1 MGLPI
6 SDISLN
12 FLTNIDISDISLFVS
27 DMSDVYHPPER
38 VAGESHCRGMQKYQE
53 MYQESIDDPTRLYTF
68 PLFSLEM

>member
-53 MYQESIDDPTRLYTF
+53 MYQESIDDPTRFYIF
-68 PLFSLEM
+68 PLFSLKM

>member
-12 FLTNIDISDISLFVS
+12 FAANIDINLLFVS

-53 MYQESIDDPTRLYTF
+53 MYQESIDDPTRLYILS
-68 PLFSLEM
+68 LFSLKM

>member
-12 FLTNIDISDISLFVS
+12 FAANIDINLLFVS

-53 MYQESIDDPTRLYTF
+53 MYQESIDDPTRFYIF

>member
-12 FLTNIDISDISLFVS
+12 FAANIDINLLFVS

-53 MYQESIDDPTRLYTF
+53 MYQESIDDPTRL
-68 PLFSLEM
+68 

>member
-12 FLTNIDISDISLFVS
+12 FVTNIDISDISLFVS

-68 PLFSLEM
+68 SLFSLKM

>member
-1 MGLPI
+1 MFRPI
-6 SDISLN
+6 SDISLI
-12 FLTNIDISDISLFVS
+12 FLTNIDISLFVL

>member
-12 FLTNIDISDISLFVS
+12 FAANIDINLLFVS

-53 MYQESIDDPTRLYTF
+53 MYQESIDDPTRFYIF
-68 PLFSLEM
+68 PLFSLKM